1 MQWQAPEPGKKGR
14 PPLRVLLISTY
25 ELGHQPLHVAWPAA
39 ALLSA
44 GHSVQA
50 MDLAVE
56 KWDDATV
63 AWADVVGISV
73 PMHTAMRLGV
83 ETARRIREARPGL
96 AIAFYGLYAAA
107 ASDRVVGEVADRAI
121 AGEYTA
127 GLVDWVGGLGVGSS
141 GRGVPISISTV
152 RSSSLVPARGLL
164 PSLDRYACMN
174 HEGARKLVGYV
185 EGSRGCRHRCRH
197 CPLPA
202 VYDGRYRIVD
212 LESILADL
220 QWLTE
225 NGAEHITFGDP
236 DFLNGP
242 AHARRLI
249 EAGHSEFPDL
259 TFDLTVKVEHILS
272 HSSIWGEMAKRN
284 VVFVVSAFET
294 VNDRALAYLDKGHTA
309 SDLPRAVAVMRE
321 AGLVVRPSW
330 LPFTPWT
337 ELSDLDDIFG
347 FIADQD
353 LMGTTDPVQM
363 GIRLLV
369 PEGSLVLR
377 IPGARTEILGPYDFG
392 TLSYTWESSNPA
404 IDELQRRVLAL
415 AERGSRGEMDP
426 RQTLH
431 AQWSAARRVM
441 GMPPPLADEVDW
453 EESFPGLSES
463 WFCCAEPTEIQM
475 AGVSA

>member
-1 MQWQAPEPGKKGR
+1 MSDVR
-14 PPLRVLLISTY
+14 ILLISTY

-44 GHSVQA
+44 GHSVRA
-50 MDLAVE
+50 LDLAVE
-56 KWDDATV
+56 EWDDAKV
-63 AWADVVGISV
+63 EWAEVVGISV
-73 PMHTAMRLGV
+73 PMHTAMRLGT
-83 ETARRIREARPGL
+83 ETARRIKAARSGL
-96 AIAFYGLYAAA
+96 PIAFYGLYAAA

-127 GLVDWVGGLGVGSS
+127 ELVSWVGGLGAGS
-141 GRGVPISISTV
+141 GGGAVPITISTV
-152 RSSSLVPARGLL
+152 RSPSLVPARGLL
-164 PSLDRYACMN
+164 PPLDQYACLK
-174 HEGARKLVGYV
+174 HGEDTRLVGYV

-212 LESILADL
+212 LKSILADL

-249 EAGHSEFPDL
+249 EAAHSEFPDL
-259 TFDLTVKVEHILS
+259 TFDLTVKVEHILANR
-272 HSSIWGEMAKRN
+272 SIWGEMARRN

-294 VNDRALAYLDKGHTA
+294 VNDRVLAYLDKGHTVSELA
-309 SDLPRAVAVMRE
+309 LAVETLTE

-337 ELSDLDDIFG
+337 ELSDLDDIFSL
-347 FIADQD
+347 IADLD
-353 LMGTTDPVQM
+353 LMGATDPVQM

-369 PEGSLVLR
+369 PDGFAGAFHPRRTGGDTGGLR
-377 IPGARTEILGPYDFG
+377 PPHPQLHLGVPHPGDR
-392 TLSYTWESSNPA
+392 
-404 IDELQRRVLAL
+404 
-415 AERGSRGEMDP
+415 
-426 RQTLH
+426 
-431 AQWSAARRVM
+431 
-441 GMPPPLADEVDW
+441 
-453 EESFPGLSES
+453 
-463 WFCCAEPTEIQM
+463 
-475 AGVSA
+475 

>member
-1 MQWQAPEPGKKGR
+1 M
-14 PPLRVLLISTY
+14 
-25 ELGHQPLHVAWPAA
+25 HVAWPAA

-56 KWDDATV
+56 EWDDAKL
-63 AWADVVGISV
+63 AWAEVVGISV

-83 ETARRIREARPGL
+83 ETARRVRAGRPGL

-127 GLVDWVGGLGVGSS
+127 ELVDWVEGLGRKSAEEP
-141 GRGVPISISTV
+141 VPISISTV
-152 RSSSLVPARGLL
+152 RSPSLVPARGLL
-164 PSLDRYACMN
+164 PSLDRYARMN
-174 HEGARKLVGYV
+174 HGATRRLVGYV

-202 VYDGRYRIVD
+202 VYDGRYRIVEV
-212 LESILADL
+212 ESILADL

-225 NGAEHITFGDP
+225 HGAEHITFGDP

-242 AHARRLI
+242 AHARRLV
-249 EAGHSEFPDL
+249 EAAHSEFPYL
-259 TFDLTVKVEHILS
+259 TFDLTVKVEHILA
-272 HSSIWGEMAKRN
+272 HRSIWGEMARRN
-284 VVFVVSAFET
+284 VLFVVSAFET
-294 VNDRALAYLDKGHTA
+294 VNDRVLAHLDKGHTV
-309 SDLPRAVAVMRE
+309 SDLPQAVRVLKE

-337 ELSDLDDIFG
+337 ALSDLDDIFT

-353 LMGTTDPVQM
+353 LMGATDPVQM
-363 GIRLLV
+363 GIRLLI
-369 PEGSLVLR
+369 PEGSLVLD
-377 IPGARTEILGPYDFG
+377 IPGARTEILGGYDFG
-392 TLSYTWESSNPA
+392 TLSYAWESPDPA
-404 IDELQRRVLAL
+404 IDELQRTVLSL
-415 AERGSRGEMDP
+415 AEQGSRGEMDS

-431 AQWSAARRVM
+431 AQWSAARRAIRR
-441 GMPPPLADEVDW
+441 PPPSVDEVKLG
-453 EESFPGLSES
+453 EPTPGLTES
-463 WFCCAEPTEIQM
+463 WFCCAEPTDVQM
-475 AGVSA
+475 AGISG

>member
-1 MQWQAPEPGKKGR
+1 M
-14 PPLRVLLISTY
+14 
-25 ELGHQPLHVAWPAA
+25 AWPAA

-44 GHSVQA
+44 GHSVEA
-50 MDLAVE
+50 LDLAVE
-56 KWDDATV
+56 DWDDLKV
-63 AWADVVGISV
+63 ARAQAVGVSV
-73 PMHTAMRLGV
+73 PMHTAMRLGI
-83 ETARRIREARPGL
+83 ETARRIRTTRPDMP
-96 AIAFYGLYAAA
+96 IAFYGLYAAA

-127 GLVDWVGGLGVGSS
+127 GLVDWVARLGTGSWGGS
-141 GRGVPISISTV
+141 VPISISTV

-164 PSLDRYACMN
+164 PSLDKYACMR
-174 HEGARKLVGYV
+174 HGSSTRLVGYI

-249 EAGHSEFPDL
+249 EAAHSEFPDL

-272 HSSIWGEMAKRN
+272 HSSIWREMARRN

-294 VNDRALAYLDKGHTA
+294 VNDRVLKYLDKGHTV
-309 SDLPRAVAVMRE
+309 SELSRAVGVLRE

-337 ELSDLDDIFG
+337 ELSDLDDIFS

-353 LMGTTDPVQM
+353 LLGATDPVQM

-369 PEGSLVLR
+369 PEGSLVLD
-377 IPGARTEILGPYDFG
+377 IPGARTEILGAYDFN
-392 TLSYTWESSNPA
+392 TLSYAWESPDPA
-404 IDELQRRVLAL
+404 VDELQGRVMVLA
-415 AERGSRGEMDP
+415 EQGSRGEMGP
-426 RQTLH
+426 RETLH
-431 AQWSAARRVM
+431 AQWSAARRAV
-441 GMPPPLADEVDW
+441 GRPPPSVAVVDW
-453 EESFPGLSES
+453 EESAPGLTES

-475 AGVSA
+475 AGVSG

>member
-1 MQWQAPEPGKKGR
+1 MSDV
-14 PPLRVLLISTY
+14 RVLLISTY

-44 GHSVQA
+44 GHSVRA
-50 MDLAVE
+50 LDLAVE
-56 KWDDATV
+56 EWDDAKV
-63 AWADVVGISV
+63 EWAEVVGISV
-73 PMHTAMRLGV
+73 PMHTAMRLGT
-83 ETARRIREARPGL
+83 ETARRIKTARPGL
-96 AIAFYGLYAAA
+96 PVAFYGLYAAA

-127 GLVDWVGGLGVGSS
+127 ELVSWVGGLGADIG
-141 GRGVPISISTV
+141 GGAVPITISTV
-152 RSSSLVPARGLL
+152 RSPSLVPARGLL
-164 PSLDRYACMN
+164 PPLDQYACLK
-174 HEGARKLVGYV
+174 HGEDTRLAGYV

-212 LESILADL
+212 PQSILADL

-249 EAGHSEFPDL
+249 DAAHSEFPDL
-259 TFDLTVKVEHILS
+259 TFDLTVKVEHILANR
-272 HSSIWGEMAKRN
+272 SIWGDMARRN

-294 VNDRALAYLDKGHTA
+294 VNDRVLAYLDKGHTV
-309 SDLPRAVAVMRE
+309 SELPLAVETLTE

-337 ELSDLDDIFG
+337 ELSDLDDIFSL
-347 FIADQD
+347 IADLD
-353 LMGTTDPVQM
+353 LMGATDPVQM

-369 PEGSLVLR
+369 PEGSLVLS
-377 IPGARTEILGPYDFG
+377 IPGAREEILGDYDLR
-392 TLSYTWESSNPA
+392 TLSYTWESPMRG
-404 IDELQRRVLAL
+404 IDELQRKVLAL
-415 AERGSRGEMDP
+415 AEQGSRGEMGP
-426 RQTLH
+426 RETLH
-431 AQWSAARRVM
+431 AQWSEARRAV
-441 GMPPPLADEVDW
+441 GRTPPSLGEVDW
-453 EESFPGLSES
+453 ENSVPGLTES
-463 WFCCAEPTEIQM
+463 WFCCAEPTEMQM
-475 AGVSA
+475 AGVSR

>member
-1 MQWQAPEPGKKGR
+1 M
-14 PPLRVLLISTY
+14 
-25 ELGHQPLHVAWPAA
+25 HVAWPAA

-44 GHSVQA
+44 GHSVRA

-56 KWDDATV
+56 EWDDTKV

-83 ETARRIREARPGL
+83 ETARRIRTARPGL
-96 AIAFYGLYAAA
+96 AIVFYGLYAAA

-127 GLVDWVGGLGVGSS
+127 ELVDWVGGLGRGSLE
-141 GRGVPISISTV
+141 GAVPISISTA

-164 PSLDRYACMN
+164 PSLDNYACMN
-174 HEGARKLVGYV
+174 HGGARRLVGYV

-212 LESILADL
+212 IESILADL

-242 AHARRLI
+242 AHAGRLV
-249 EAGHSEFPDL
+249 EAAHSEFPNL
-259 TFDLTVKVEHILS
+259 TFDLTVKVEHILA
-272 HSSIWGEMAKRN
+272 HRSIWGDMAKRN

-294 VNDRALAYLDKGHTA
+294 VNDRVLAYLDKGHTVSESA
-309 SDLPRAVAVMRE
+309 EAVAVLRE

-337 ELSDLDDIFG
+337 ELPDLDDIFS
-347 FIADQD
+347 FVADQG
-353 LMGTTDPVQM
+353 LMGATDPVQM

-369 PEGSLVLR
+369 PEGSLVLS
-377 IPGARTEILGPYDFG
+377 IPGARQILGPYDFS
-392 TLSYTWESSNPA
+392 TLTYTWQSPHPGV
-404 IDELQRRVLAL
+404 DELQRRVMAL
-415 AERGSRGEMDP
+415 AEEGSRDEMDP
-426 RQTLH
+426 RETLH
-431 AQWSAARRVM
+431 AQWSAARRAV
-441 GMPPPLADEVDW
+441 GGPPPSVDEVDW
-453 EESFPGLSES
+453 DVSVPGLTES
-463 WFCCAEPTEIQM
+463 WFCCAEPTAIQM
-475 AGVSA
+475 AGVSG

>member
-1 MQWQAPEPGKKGR
+1 MAGAEAREERTPI
-14 PPLRVLLISTY
+14 LRVLLISTY

-44 GHSVQA
+44 GHSVKA
-50 MDLAVE
+50 LDLAVE
-56 KWDDATV
+56 EWDNPKV
-63 AWADVVGISV
+63 AWADVVGVSV

-96 AIAFYGLYAAA
+96 PIAFYGLYAAA

-127 GLVDWVGGLGVGSS
+127 GLVEWVGSLERGSWEGV
-141 GRGVPISISTV
+141 VPISISTV

-164 PSLDRYACMN
+164 PSLDKYARMK
-174 HEGARKLVGYV
+174 HGGSTRLVGYV

-212 LESILADL
+212 LESVLADL

-225 NGAEHITFGDP
+225 NGAEHVTFGDP

-249 EAGHSEFPDL
+249 EAANSEFPEL

-294 VNDRALAYLDKGHTA
+294 VNNRVLACLDKGHTV
-309 SDLPRAVAVMRE
+309 SELPRAVTVLRE

-337 ELSDLDDIFG
+337 EISDLDDIFS

-353 LMGTTDPVQM
+353 LMGATDPVQM

-369 PEGSLVLR
+369 PEGSLVLD
-377 IPGARTEILGPYDFG
+377 IPGARGEILGSYDFS
-392 TLSYTWESSNPA
+392 TLSYTWESLHPA
-404 IDELQRRVLAL
+404 VDELQRSVLAL
-415 AERGSRGEMDP
+415 AEQGSRGEMDP

-431 AQWSAARRVM
+431 AQWSAARRAIRR
-441 GMPPPLADEVDW
+441 PPPSVDEVDW
-453 EESFPGLSES
+453 GESVPGLTES

-475 AGVSA
+475 AGVSS

>member
-1 MQWQAPEPGKKGR
+1 M
-14 PPLRVLLISTY
+14 
-25 ELGHQPLHVAWPAA
+25 
-39 ALLSA
+39 
-44 GHSVQA
+44 QA
-50 MDLAVE
+50 MDLSVE
-56 KWDDATV
+56 EWDDARV

-107 ASDRVVGEVADRAI
+107 ASDRAVEEVADRAI

-127 GLVDWVGGLGVGSS
+127 ELVDWVGRVGI
-141 GRGVPISISTV
+141 GPGGGGVPISISTA

-164 PSLDRYACMN
+164 PSLDNYACL
-174 HEGARKLVGYV
+174 HHGGARRLVGYV

-212 LESILADL
+212 LESILADI

-249 EAGHSEFPDL
+249 DAAHSEFPAL

-272 HSSIWGEMAKRN
+272 HGSIWGEMAKRN
-284 VVFVVSAFET
+284 VIFVVSAFET
-294 VNDRALAYLDKGHTA
+294 VNDRVLAYLDKGHTV
-309 SDLPRAVAVMRE
+309 SELPQAVILLRE
-321 AGLVVRPSW
+321 AGLAVRPSW

-337 ELSDLDDIFG
+337 GLSDLDDIFS
-347 FIADQD
+347 FIADQG
-353 LMGTTDPVQM
+353 LMGATDPVQM

-369 PEGSLVLR
+369 PEGSLVLS
-377 IPGARTEILGPYDFG
+377 IPDARSEILGSYDFA
-392 TLSYTWESSNPA
+392 TLSYTWESSAPA
-404 IDELQRRVLAL
+404 IDELQGRVLAL
-415 AERGSRGEMDP
+415 AEQGSRGEMDP

-431 AQWSAARRVM
+431 AQWTAARRAI
-441 GMPPPLADEVDW
+441 GRPPPSLEEVDW
-453 EESFPGLSES
+453 EDSVPGLTES
-463 WFCCAEPTEIQM
+463 WFCCAEPTEMQM
-475 AGVSA
+475 AGVSG

>member
-1 MQWQAPEPGKKGR
+1 MSDV
-14 PPLRVLLISTY
+14 RVLLISTY

-44 GHSVQA
+44 GHSVRA
-50 MDLAVE
+50 LDLAVE
-56 KWDDATV
+56 EWDDAKV
-63 AWADVVGISV
+63 EWAEVVGISV
-73 PMHTAMRLGV
+73 PMHTAMRLGT
-83 ETARRIREARPGL
+83 ETARRIKTARPGL
-96 AIAFYGLYAAA
+96 PVAFYGLYAAA

-127 GLVDWVGGLGVGSS
+127 ELVSWVGGLGAGS
-141 GRGVPISISTV
+141 GGGAVPITISTV
-152 RSSSLVPARGLL
+152 RSPSLVPARGLL
-164 PSLDRYACMN
+164 PPLDQYACLK
-174 HEGARKLVGYV
+174 HGEDTRLAGYV

-212 LESILADL
+212 PQSILADL

-249 EAGHSEFPDL
+249 DAAHSEFPDL
-259 TFDLTVKVEHILS
+259 TFDLTVKVEHILANR
-272 HSSIWGEMAKRN
+272 SIWGDMARRN

-294 VNDRALAYLDKGHTA
+294 VNDRVLAYLDKGHTV
-309 SDLPRAVAVMRE
+309 SELPLAVETLTE

-337 ELSDLDDIFG
+337 ELSDLDDIFSL
-347 FIADQD
+347 IADLD
-353 LMGTTDPVQM
+353 LMGATDPVQM

-369 PEGSLVLR
+369 PEGSLVLS
-377 IPGARTEILGPYDFG
+377 IPGAREEILGDYDLR
-392 TLSYTWESSNPA
+392 TLSYTWESPMRG
-404 IDELQRRVLAL
+404 IDELQRKVLAL
-415 AERGSRGEMDP
+415 AEQGSRGEMGP
-426 RQTLH
+426 RETLH
-431 AQWSAARRVM
+431 AQWSEARRAV
-441 GMPPPLADEVDW
+441 GRTPPSLGEVDW
-453 EESFPGLSES
+453 ENSVPGLTES
-463 WFCCAEPTEIQM
+463 WFCCAEPTEMQM
-475 AGVSA
+475 AGVSR

>member
-1 MQWQAPEPGKKGR
+1 EERTPT
-14 PPLRVLLISTY
+14 LRVLLISTY

-56 KWDDATV
+56 EWDDAKV

-83 ETARRIREARPGL
+83 ETARRIRTARPGL

-127 GLVDWVGGLGVGSS
+127 ELVDWVGRLGSRSLEGA
-141 GRGVPISISTV
+141 VPITISTV

-164 PSLDRYACMN
+164 PPLDRYACMN
-174 HEGARKLVGYV
+174 HRGSRRLVGYV

-225 NGAEHITFGDP
+225 NGAEHVTFGDP

-242 AHARRLI
+242 AHARRLV
-249 EAGHSEFPDL
+249 EAAHSEFPDL
-259 TFDLTVKVEHILS
+259 TFDLTVKVEHILA
-272 HSSIWGEMAKRN
+272 HRSIWVEMAERN

-294 VNDRALAYLDKGHTA
+294 VNDRVLAYLDKGHTV
-309 SDLPRAVAVMRE
+309 SELVQAVMVLRE

-337 ELSDLDDIFG
+337 ELSDLDDIFS
-347 FIADQD
+347 FIAGQG
-353 LMGTTDPVQM
+353 LMGATDPVQM

-369 PEGSLVLR
+369 PEGSLVLS
-377 IPGARTEILGPYDFG
+377 IPGARRRILGPYDFS
-392 TLSYTWESSNPA
+392 TLTYTWQSPNPA
-404 IDELQRRVLAL
+404 VDQLQRRVLAL
-415 AERGSRGEMDP
+415 AEEGSRGEMDP
-426 RQTLH
+426 RSTLH
-431 AQWSAARRVM
+431 AQWSAARRAI
-441 GMPPPLADEVDW
+441 GRQPPSLDEVDW
-453 EESFPGLSES
+453 EESVPGLTES

-475 AGVSA
+475 AGVSG